1 MTPGGLGFNET
12 ARELDFRIG
21 RASLQA
27 IGSTSALVSFAD
39 FYVILRPLA
48 EQDCFFQGG
57 PVRNYSQKTSLFL
70 ALLMLSALHPV
81 TAQAAGEPQ
90 AEEPTYLYK
99 TTFVRA
105 APGRLLELIDL
116 YKNRMAVY
124 EASGDERPFWW
135 RHTQGDQWDLMLLF
149 PMGSYTEYYAQE
161 KVSRRNKAAEASPLS
176 PGDFQKKLDACSSWR
191 EDVFV
196 LGPPLETVKK
206 EFAGMAYFHIEICVA
221 LPGKQA
227 ELYKEREMENAYGVA
242 TGRPE
247 NMIFRR
253 DQGAVWDLYTL
264 GCYRDLKHWASSPE
278 LTKEQRDLAARKAGF
293 NSSDEIGPYLRT
305 LIDMHRDTMGVAI
318 K

>member
-1 MTPGGLGFNET
+1 MRNHKKLMMM
-12 ARELDFRIG
+12 
-21 RASLQA
+21 SLA
-27 IGSTSALVSFAD
+27 
-39 FYVILRPLA
+39 
-48 EQDCFFQGG
+48 FF
-57 PVRNYSQKTSLFL
+57 
-70 ALLMLSALHPV
+70 LLSSVLSAAASVEGSPQPGAPV
-81 TAQAAGEPQ
+81 
-90 AEEPTYLYK
+90 YLYK

-161 KVSRRNKAAEASPLS
+161 KVSRRKKAAEASPLS

-247 NMIFRR
+247 NMIFIR